1 MSTRDR
7 FWLILSFTAFVG
19 AFLLWPILFSL
30 RVDGDIS
37 MTWTTVW
44 IPLWV
49 TDVFGKYTHQ
59 NKVCNGE
66 QRPVQ
71 AGR

>member
-19 AFLLWPILFSL
+19 AYLLWPILFSL
-30 RVDGDIS
+30 RIDGDIS
-37 MTWTTVW
+37 MAWTTVW

-49 TDVFGKYTHQ
+49 TDILGKY
-59 NKVCNGE
+59 
-66 QRPVQ
+66 
-71 AGR
+71 